1 MSSVGCYPKKS
12 ANFSTYVRSLR
23 EDITVISKVT
33 LRWLEG
39 QIIIILKVVQ
49 YFSISVLIAVK
60 LFFSFKPPIVPQVT
74 SYPDRYKYSQ
84 LKSSFNLL
92 KSYMDQASFVSG
104 FKAFFQ
110 AMTHFFFFYLFP
122 ESFPVSDSFLKPANV
137 GHSKCII
144 APEK

>member
-60 LFFSFKPPIVPQVT
+60 LFSFKPPIVPQVT
-74 SYPDRYKYSQ
+74 SYPDRYNYSQ

-110 AMTHFFFFYLFP
+110 AMTHFFFFL
-122 ESFPVSDSFLKPANV
+122 SLS
-137 GHSKCII
+137 
-144 APEK
+144 

>member
-60 LFFSFKPPIVPQVT
+60 LFSFKPPIVPQVT
-74 SYPDRYKYSQ
+74 SYPDRYNYSQ

-110 AMTHFFFFYLFP
+110 AMTHFFFFI
-122 ESFPVSDSFLKPANV
+122 SFLNPFQFQTL
-137 GHSKCII
+137 S
-144 APEK
+144 